1 MCNFPCLYT
10 IQFPGLLPGD
20 TNLTLNGVNY
30 PPSLSVDTL
39 VQQNPQFFYAYG
51 LSGVKTLCTTVVN
64 PVVDTVFL
72 TVRIGTTV
80 TINGVPIT
88 MHPPHAPHFG

>member
-1 MCNFPCLYT
+1 MYNIPCLVP

-20 TNLTLNGVNY
+20 SELTFNGLAY
-30 PPSLSVDTL
+30 PVSLTVDAL
-39 VQQNPQFFYAYG
+39 VQQNPQFFYTYG
-51 LSGVKTLCTTVVN
+51 LSGIKTLCTTVAN
-64 PVVDTVFL
+64 PVTDTVML
-72 TVRIGTTV
+72 TIRTGTTV